1 MKTFSL
7 ATSKSLDSLGRIIAI
22 MRRAKVEIKNLSI
35 TSDTS
40 IYKIMCS
47 IDGNIDEINWLVSK
61 LDKLP
66 EVLKIEEININH

>member
-7 ATSKSLDSLGRIIAI
+7 ATNKSLDSLGRIIAI

-40 IYKIMCS
+40 IYKITCS
-47 IDGNIDEINWLVSK
+47 VDGNTDEISWLISK

-66 EVLKIEEININH
+66 EVLKIEININH